1 MSEALR
7 TEPDT
12 ARVSAE
18 ALGNVLARAENL
30 VAAIQ
35 LDDSGQLVGNQ
46 WMGGGGGLLS
56 RDTLKAADQLRNALD
71 RFKGDAAA
79 LAAVEGG
86 GP

>member
-1 MSEALR
+1 MADALR
-7 TEPDT
+7 TETDS
-12 ARVSAE
+12 ARVHAE
-18 ALGNVLARAENL
+18 ALGMVLARAASL

-35 LDDSGQLVGNQ
+35 VDDSGQLVDNH

-56 RDTLKAADQLRNALD
+56 RDTLKAADDLRNALD

>member
-1 MSEALR
+1 M
-7 TEPDT
+7 TGPDP
-12 ARVSAE
+12 ARVHAE
-18 ALGNVLARAENL
+18 ALGNVLARAANL

-35 LDDSGQLVGNQ
+35 LDDSGQLVGTH

-56 RDTLKAADQLRNALD
+56 RDTLKAADALRNALD

-86 GP
+86 GQ